1 MYFNIDQKIAF
12 DIFYQVI
19 VLSEKDIFFLD
30 EFDDIEKMFLINLM
44 LIKIQFDEDITLITI
59 FFDIAAILLNK
70 DITIHS

>member
-30 EFDDIEKMFLINLM
+30 EFDDIRKTFLINLILM
-44 LIKIQFDEDITLITI
+44 KIFIEIEYDI
-59 FFDIAAILLNK
+59 FK
-70 DITIHS
+70 